1 MRFETDLAQSAK
13 TVKAQKDMNLIERAE
28 DLTSEHKK
36 DFEYIK
42 STLETREEYIDS
54 HLNKI
59 EGEICTL
66 NEKQCSLKAV
76 DQEAKKLIDLIRPR
90 LCEGENNELIQEL
103 SNKFKSCPTV
113 ESENEVIDAFEKMID
128 GINTALQL
136 QSEKVEKEYQE
147 RKDNLRSF
155 QTNFPQQ
162 FLPPYEATLKDFS
175 YSSLTDPYAY
185 VTRDNFWRFALGCV
199 GGTAAAAAAAAAAL
213 ATAPTL
219 VVYAAAAAP
228 FVGR

>member
-13 TVKAQKDMNLIERAE
+13 SVKAQKDMVLIKRAE
-28 DLTSEHKK
+28 DITSEHNEN
-36 DFEYIK
+36 FEEIK
-42 STLETREEYIDS
+42 SILERREEYIDN

-90 LCEGENNELIQEL
+90 LREGENNELIQEL
-103 SNKFKSCPTV
+103 SNNFKSCPTV

-185 VTRDNFWRFALGCV
+185 VTRDNFWRFVLGC
-199 GGTAAAAAAAAAAL
+199 AAAAASFA
-213 ATAPTL
+213 
-219 VVYAAAAAP
+219 
-228 FVGR
+228 GR

>member
-28 DLTSEHKK
+28 DLTSKHKK
-36 DFEYIK
+36 DFEDIK
-42 STLETREEYIDS
+42 SILETREEYIDS

-59 EGEICTL
+59 EGQICTL

-90 LCEGENNELIQEL
+90 LREEKNNELIQEL
-103 SNKFKSCPTV
+103 SNNFKSCPTV

-147 RKDNLRSF
+147 RKDNLKSF
-155 QTNFPQQ
+155 QTKFPQQ
-162 FLPPYEATLKDFS
+162 FLPPYKAKLKDYS
-175 YSSLTDPYAY
+175 YSSRTDPYAY
-185 VTRDNFWRFALGCV
+185 VTSDNFWRFAFSCAA
-199 GGTAAAAAAAAAAL
+199 GTAAAAAAPAAV
-213 ATAPTL
+213 PTL
-219 VVYAAAAAP
+219 VAAATASILTFA
-228 FVGR
+228 GR

>member
-13 TVKAQKDMNLIERAE
+13 SVKAQKDMVLIKRAE
-28 DLTSEHKK
+28 DITSEHNE
-36 DFEYIK
+36 DFEEIK
-42 STLETREEYIDS
+42 SILERREEYIDN

-90 LCEGENNELIQEL
+90 LREGENNKLIQEL
-103 SNKFKSCPTV
+103 SNNIKSCPTV
-113 ESENEVIDAFEKMID
+113 ESENEVIDAFKKMID

-155 QTNFPQQ
+155 QINFPQQ

-185 VTRDNFWRFALGCV
+185 VTRDNFWRFVVGC
-199 GGTAAAAAAAAAAL
+199 AAAAASFA
-213 ATAPTL
+213 
-219 VVYAAAAAP
+219 
-228 FVGR
+228 GR

>member
-1 MRFETDLAQSAK
+1 M
-13 TVKAQKDMNLIERAE
+13 VLIKRAE
-28 DLTSEHKK
+28 DLTSEHNE
-36 DFEYIK
+36 DFEEIK
-42 STLETREEYIDS
+42 SILERREEYIDN

-90 LCEGENNELIQEL
+90 LREGENNKLIQEL
-103 SNKFKSCPTV
+103 SNNIKSCPTV
-113 ESENEVIDAFEKMID
+113 ESENEVIDAFKKMID

-155 QTNFPQQ
+155 QINFPQQ

-185 VTRDNFWRFALGCV
+185 VTRDNFWRFVLGC
-199 GGTAAAAAAAAAAL
+199 AAAAASFA
-213 ATAPTL
+213 
-219 VVYAAAAAP
+219 
-228 FVGR
+228 GR

>member
-13 TVKAQKDMNLIERAE
+13 SVKAQKDMNLTERAE
-28 DLTSEHKK
+28 DLTSEHNE
-36 DFEYIK
+36 DFKEIK
-42 STLETREEYIDS
+42 SILERREEYIDN

-90 LCEGENNELIQEL
+90 LREGENNKLIQEL
-103 SNKFKSCPTV
+103 SNNIKSCPTV
-113 ESENEVIDAFEKMID
+113 ESENKVIDAFAKMID
-128 GINTALQL
+128 GVNTALQL

-185 VTRDNFWRFALGCV
+185 VTRDNFWRFVLGC
-199 GGTAAAAAAAAAAL
+199 AAAAASFA
-213 ATAPTL
+213 
-219 VVYAAAAAP
+219 
-228 FVGR
+228 GR

>member
-13 TVKAQKDMNLIERAE
+13 SVKAQKDMVLIKAE
-28 DLTSEHKK
+28 DLTSEHNE
-36 DFEYIK
+36 DFEEIK
-42 STLETREEYIDS
+42 NILERREEYIDN

-90 LCEGENNELIQEL
+90 LREGENNKLIQEL
-103 SNKFKSCPTV
+103 SNNIKSCPTV
-113 ESENEVIDAFEKMID
+113 ESENEVIDAFKKMID

-155 QTNFPQQ
+155 QINFPQQ

-185 VTRDNFWRFALGCV
+185 VTRDNFWRFVLGC
-199 GGTAAAAAAAAAAL
+199 AAAAASFA
-213 ATAPTL
+213 
-219 VVYAAAAAP
+219 
-228 FVGR
+228 GR

>member
-1 MRFETDLAQSAK
+1 MRLETDLAQSAK
-13 TVKAQKDMNLIERAE
+13 SVKAQKDMVLIKRAE
-28 DLTSEHKK
+28 DITSEHNE
-36 DFEYIK
+36 DFEEIK
-42 STLETREEYIDS
+42 SILERREEYIDN

-103 SNKFKSCPTV
+103 NNNFKSCPTV
-113 ESENEVIDAFEKMID
+113 ESENEVIDAFEKRID

-155 QTNFPQQ
+155 QINFPQQ

-185 VTRDNFWRFALGCV
+185 VTRDNFWRFVLGC
-199 GGTAAAAAAAAAAL
+199 AAAAASFA
-213 ATAPTL
+213 
-219 VVYAAAAAP
+219 
-228 FVGR
+228 GR

>member
-13 TVKAQKDMNLIERAE
+13 SVKAQKDMNLIERAE

-36 DFEYIK
+36 DFEDIK
-42 STLETREEYIDS
+42 STLETREECIDS

-90 LCEGENNELIQEL
+90 LREGENNKLIQEL
-103 SNKFKSCPTV
+103 SNNIKSCPTV

-147 RKDNLRSF
+147 RKDNLGSF

-162 FLPPYEATLKDFS
+162 FLPPYEATLKKAKDCS

-185 VTRDNFWRFALGCV
+185 VTSDNFWRVAFGCAA
-199 GGTAAAAAAAAAAL
+199 GTAAAAAA
-213 ATAPTL
+213 PTL
-219 VVYAAAAAP
+219 VASAAASTLKFA
-228 FVGR
+228 GR